1 MEKGYRIDF
10 NEAFRGESD
19 TSGSVYSTRRCE
31 TGWVWKLTEY
41 FIERIIEEE
50 EDGSYE
56 DIVQSREPTALLA
69 SHVVFENL
77 GEAKANAVKVLRIIE
92 PDVGR
97 CSPINEALK
106 NLALGR
112 Y

>member
-41 FIERIIEEE
+41 IIERSIQE

-56 DIVQSREPTALLA
+56 DIVQSKEPTALLA
-69 SHVVFENL
+69 SHDVFQGLE
-77 GEAKANAVKVLRIIE
+77 EAKANALKVLRIIE
-92 PDVGR
+92 PDEGR
-97 CSPINEALK
+97 YSPINEALK